1 MRNRNLD
8 KTDGAFPAVS
18 AGAALQTVVVSLH
31 PCTPQPEDLEHLW
44 CTLCGETPA
53 AIGAETSTTATET
66 AGGGTA
72 AAGSPRRDYLSWF
85 DFLHGMAR
93 VCHDPRAARLMD
105 LNRPNEWALIS
116 LLIDVKF
123 SAEEVCPPRNKTRH
137 TSYAVEENAI
147 RTPSCTRCCDAASNR
162 YILSYEKNRC
172 ICPDRLGTK
181 QIRHRIM

>member
-1 MRNRNLD
+1 M
-8 KTDGAFPAVS
+8 
-18 AGAALQTVVVSLH
+18 SLH
-31 PCTPQPEDLEHLW
+31 PCTPRPEDLEHLW
-44 CTLCGETPA
+44 RTLCGETPA
-53 AIGAETSTTATET
+53 AIGAETSATATET

-123 SAEEVCPPRNKTRH
+123 SAEEVCPPRKTKRD
-137 TSYAVEENAI
+137 TQALLWKKTPYAHHHAQGVVTLLVLDI
-147 RTPSCTRCCDAASNR
+147 VFLTRRIDAFVQTGSGQ
-162 YILSYEKNRC
+162 KRC
-172 ICPDRLGTK
+172 IE
-181 QIRHRIM
+181 